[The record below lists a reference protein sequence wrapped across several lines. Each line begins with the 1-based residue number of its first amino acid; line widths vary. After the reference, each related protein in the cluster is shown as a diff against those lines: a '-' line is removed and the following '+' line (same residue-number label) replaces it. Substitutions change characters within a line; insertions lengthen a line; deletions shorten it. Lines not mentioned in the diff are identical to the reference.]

1 MASAGIAAN
10 QAREEH
16 ILLLIAKKQQE
27 IRHLREELKALAVQK
42 AKMKKAE
49 AKAEADRAAAGGA
62 NPPAVK
68 PKVKVAVAAK
78 AVAAKPKGAVA
89 ALANP
94 LAKPK
99 GAVAAIAKPLAS
111 LARSKGAVKKL
122 QLKTS
127 KPSCRDV
134 ADGRCRGLHKD
145 PQYKYMV
152 GVSKEGIQYGPGYE
166 CWQCMHQA
174 RGGKGGHVHSC
185 NKTPYAR

>member
-16 ILLLIAKKQQE
+16 ILLLIARKQQE

-49 AKAEADRAAAGGA
+49 AKAEADRAAVGGA

-78 AVAAKPKGAVA
+78 AVA
-89 ALANP
+89 
-94 LAKPK
+94 AKPK